1 MAVTFEPTDHPEK
14 EDLYDIC
21 YGPNANRAR
30 HVPDEDAVKEDLGK
44 SGSCGGLL
52 QLKLSS
58 MFSLNGL
65 HLYRGR
71 ARDDQGGRRPE
82 DERPRLTKMT
92 SLEDA
97 ALDTEHADVFDV
109 IYIKLFYL
117 KLTIPSVI

>member
-1 MAVTFEPTDHPEK
+1 MVDYFAGLIPFFGVVHVIIYYRLK
-14 EDLYDIC
+14 
-21 YGPNANRAR
+21 ANRAAE
-30 HVPDEDAVKEDLGK
+30 VSDDDLSNLESGK
-44 SGSCGGLL
+44 DGAWDGLL
-52 QLKLSS
+52 RLKLSS

-97 ALDTEHADVFDV
+97 ALDTEHADVFV
-109 IYIKLFYL
+109 EYL
-117 KLTIPSVI
+117 